1 MPEMFIAGPEG
12 RIEARYFPQPRP
24 NAPVALILHPH
35 PQNGGNMNTKIT
47 FALYK
52 SFVELGFNVL
62 RFNFRGVG
70 RSEGLF
76 DGGEGELTDAATLMD
91 WLQAK
96 NPDAPATWV
105 AGFSFGSWIGMQ
117 LLMRRPEI
125 AGFVSVSPPANTYDF
140 SFLAPCPVSGMVVHG
155 TRDAVVPASSIAGL
169 LNKLALQK
177 NITVTHKSV
186 EGADHFYDGHTG
198 VLMDSIKD
206 YVLNQHNQEAAAL
219 LRAKAS

>member
-1 MPEMFIAGPEG
+1 MPELFITGPEG
-12 RIEARYFPQPRP
+12 RIEARYFPQQTP

-35 PQNGGNMNTKIT
+35 PQQGGSMNTKVT

-52 SFVELGFNVL
+52 TFVEMGFNVL

-70 RSEGLF
+70 RSEGTF

-125 AGFVSVSPPANTYDF
+125 AGFVSVSPPANTLDF
-140 SFLAPCPVSGMVVHG
+140 SFLAPCPVSGLVMHG
-155 TRDAVVPASSIAGL
+155 TRDTIVPAASIDSL
-169 LNKLALQK
+169 LGKLALQK
-177 NITVTHKSV
+177 NITVTHKQI
-186 EGADHFYDGHTG
+186 EGADHFYDGYTG
-198 VLMDSIKD
+198 AMMNGIRE
-206 YVLNQHNQEAAAL
+206 YVLNEHNREHQAI
-219 LRAKAS
+219 AS